1 MVEKEADLVVD
12 EFYSIGLL
20 PLSLGIAEMIHGWIE
35 IHSQK
40 FIVAAVLNFLQLPIL
55 EKLCSSEN

>member
-12 EFYSIGLL
+12 EFYSIDLL

-40 FIVAAVLNFLQLPIL
+40 FMVAAVLNFFTIANFRKTLFI
-55 EKLCSSEN
+55 